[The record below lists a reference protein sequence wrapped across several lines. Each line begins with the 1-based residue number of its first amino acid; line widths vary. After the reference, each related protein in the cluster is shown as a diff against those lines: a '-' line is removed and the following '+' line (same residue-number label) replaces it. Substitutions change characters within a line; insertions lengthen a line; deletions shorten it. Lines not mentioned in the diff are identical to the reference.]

1 MNRRHFPQTA
11 SLKDRLAAVAKTMQ
25 EKADLM
31 APANS
36 GTNCSRGQVATSALS
51 GINDCGSRTA
61 IGAIGKL
68 KTADRA
74 RWQGSCEALGRLA
87 DHRSSCAKAEH
98 RSTQMK
104 HQRHFDAGDAAARE
118 AVQIS
123 KMISDLDRLVRI
135 LDCEIAAEEQRAH
148 VFDRSD
154 DAYPVLARMLAARRD
169 NLMDTIAALELRLA
183 GVAVASVPEL
193 A

>member
-1 MNRRHFPQTA
+1 
-11 SLKDRLAAVAKTMQ
+11 
-25 EKADLM
+25 
-31 APANS
+31 
-36 GTNCSRGQVATSALS
+36 
-51 GINDCGSRTA
+51 
-61 IGAIGKL
+61 
-68 KTADRA
+68 
-74 RWQGSCEALGRLA
+74 
-87 DHRSSCAKAEH
+87 
-98 RSTQMK
+98 MK
-104 HQRHFDAGDAAARE
+104 HQRHFDAGDAAARG